1 MASQGKTLG
10 DLYHYAESAQLKMVC
25 DLIEEG
31 LAGKYGHAPWYVIY
45 LFISSRY
52 YTYWQYSQAD
62 SSKQC

>member
-31 LAGKYGHAPWYVIY
+31 LAGKYGHAP
-45 LFISSRY
+45 
-52 YTYWQYSQAD
+52 
-62 SSKQC
+62 